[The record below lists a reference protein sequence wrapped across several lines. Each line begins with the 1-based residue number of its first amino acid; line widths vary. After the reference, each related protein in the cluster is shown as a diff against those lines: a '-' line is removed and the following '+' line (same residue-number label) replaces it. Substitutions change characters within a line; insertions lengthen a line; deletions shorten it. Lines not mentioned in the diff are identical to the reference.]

1 MGKSLM
7 GNMLGLISGG
17 NELKLSENL
26 LFDKV
31 IGVRG
36 IIDGVGVSTLVQN
49 MAISI
54 ADTTSNTICVV
65 DTHMLDPAQEFLL
78 GIQGEVKKDLL
89 DYAKGGISEVV
100 YRTRYSN
107 VYLAMYQEPEL
118 PEMLASKECQRTI
131 SDFFEEVK
139 SFFDIV
145 IVDLSHEPTHARAES
160 AIRCNRIYT
169 VLTPSLACLS
179 VMQKSLNEAASLAVP
194 LHKMHKCILNQT
206 VSDVNSGVESAIK
219 KYDLNLLASIPYSED
234 IARLGVTGER
244 IWGSFSRSRAIGA
257 FNTALDI
264 IKEDCMERNDLNQQK
279 DRTAPLGDAVEVV
292 KSENINIVGEDFT
305 TGVQKRTG
313 FFGRKSKVRKQDG
326 TLEGAD
332 AAMQDNSFDLPQSS
346 QASPNSVQ
354 SFDNQSSN
362 ISMRGGIGGSVK
374 QPMQNQALNT
384 ADNFVQ
390 PPMNGAGQL
399 VASSTSVG
407 GQSMQQT
414 QQAPQQMPHGGMQPA
429 QQMQQGAMPQG
440 LRRRRLGQP
449 PTNNDNQ

>member
-1 MGKSLM
+1 MGLV

-54 ADTTSNTICVV
+54 ADTTSNTVCVV
-65 DTHMLDPAQEFLL
+65 DTHMLAPAQEFLL
-78 GIQGEVKKDLL
+78 GVQGDVKKDLL
-89 DYAKGGISEVV
+89 DYAKGGLSEVV

-107 VYLAMYQEPEL
+107 VYLAMYHEREL
-118 PEMLASKECQRTI
+118 PDMLSSKECQRTI

-145 IVDLSHEPTHARAES
+145 IVDLSHEPTHACAES

-169 VLTPSLACLS
+169 VLTPSLTCLS
-179 VMQKSLNEAASLAVP
+179 VMQKSLNAAASLAVP

-206 VSDVNSGVESAIK
+206 VTDVNSGVEAAIK
-219 KYDLNLLASIPYSED
+219 KYDLNLMASIPYSED

-244 IWGSFSRSRAIGA
+244 IWGSFSRSRAVGS
-257 FNTALDI
+257 FNKALDI

-279 DRTAPLGDAVEVV
+279 DRVAPLGDAVEVV
-292 KSENINIVGEDFT
+292 ESENINIVGEDFD
-305 TGVQKRTG
+305 TGVKKRSG
-313 FFGRKSKVRKQDG
+313 FFGRKPKLRNQDG
-326 TLEGAD
+326 SLEGAETEV
-332 AAMQDNSFDLPQSS
+332 QGSSFDLPQTS
-346 QASPNSVQ
+346 QASSNSPQ
-354 SFDNQSSN
+354 SFDNQPSN
-362 ISMRGGIGGSVK
+362 IPMRNGAGNNMGQSV
-374 QPMQNQALNT
+374 QNQPANT
-384 ADNFVQ
+384 ANNFAQ
-390 PPMNGAGQL
+390 PPMSGMGQPT
-399 VASSTSVG
+399 APANPVG
-407 GQSMQQT
+407 GQPSQPVQ
-414 QQAPQQMPHGGMQPA
+414 GGMQPA
-429 QQMQQGAMPQG
+429 QQMQQGGMQQG

-449 PTNNDNQ
+449 SASNDNQ